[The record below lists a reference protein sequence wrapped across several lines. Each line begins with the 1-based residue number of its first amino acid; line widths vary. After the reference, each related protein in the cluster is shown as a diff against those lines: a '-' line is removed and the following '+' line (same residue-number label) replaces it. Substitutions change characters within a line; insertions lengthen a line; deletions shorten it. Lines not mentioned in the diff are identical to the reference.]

1 MEKRFRQMSVR
12 EESDFEAVGKIHAS
26 FELPVADEFVC
37 TDDEVR
43 EACAVL
49 EGAHESF
56 LD

>member
-1 MEKRFRQMSVR
+1 MEKRSRQVWVQ
-12 EESDFEAVGKIHAS
+12 EESDFEVVGKIHAS
-26 FELPVADEFVC
+26 FELPAADEFVC
-37 TDDEVR
+37 TEDEVR